1 MGVLSQYELQKSLF
15 TLLSADSTLSAMI
28 AGVYDA
34 VPAGAEYPYVT
45 IGDIQARDWS
55 SATTVG
61 MQYQVV
67 IRCYSRQGGRK
78 EALNI
83 LDRIHALLHDAN
95 PSVTG
100 YQCVLLRYVLSD
112 VALNGDGLT
121 YEGIMRFNALV
132 QDV

>member
-15 TLLSADSTLSAMI
+15 VLLDGDPTLSAI
-28 AGVYDA
+28 ITGVYDA

-67 IRCYSRQGGRK
+67 IHCYSRQGGRK

-83 LDRIHALLHDAN
+83 LDRTHALLHDTN
-95 PSVTG
+95 PSVAG
-100 YQCVLLRYVLSD
+100 FQCVLLRYVSSD
-112 VALNGDGLT
+112 IVLNGDGLT
-121 YEGIMRFNALV
+121 YEGMIQFNALV